1 MLIAKITGTNG
12 ATQKVRITEE
22 FGVMLLSLA
31 KKHNNGNFEKQDYS
45 SVKVTVYIERA
56 GKNIPMLSRI
66 PLSKLRVLSS
76 SIEETPLQIDD
87 LAREIVPISL
97 FVDGNF
103 KLHDTDAC
111 IVEFEG
117 LTEHTNFDI
126 NGLEDME
133 PCTGLYVLEE
143 KNMLIGEHTK
153 TFPLKGIER
162 VILPNVSASNYQIG
176 FIYADEN
183 GSLIER
189 KFESVELLYSIITQ
203 KGVSPFSGLNMA
215 NISDHQV
222 LVVDGLRE
230 MKIYSELNRDE
241 ILTFVFQSKYVF
253 TPTSVQPIQ
262 DYEPIEKQTTKVIG
276 NIGNLIALDKI
287 GTGARFKH
295 LK

>member
-1 MLIAKITGTNG
+1 MLITTITGANG

-31 KKHNNGNFEKQDYS
+31 KKRNNSGDFEVQDYS
-45 SVKVTVYIERA
+45 SVLVTVYIERA
-56 GKNIPMLSRI
+56 GKNIPMMTRI
-66 PLSKLRVLSS
+66 PLSKLRVLSA
-76 SIEETPLQIDD
+76 SIEETPLEIDD

-117 LTEHTNFDI
+117 LTDQTNFTV

-143 KNMLIGEHTK
+143 KNMLVGEHTK
-153 TFPLKGIER
+153 TFPLDGIER
-162 VILPNVSASNYQIG
+162 VILPNISAANFQIG
-176 FIYADEN
+176 FIYEDVN

-189 KFESVELLYSIITQ
+189 KFDTVELLYSVLTE
-203 KGVSPFSGLNMA
+203 KDVSSFSKLSMLNLP
-215 NISDHQV
+215 DFQT
-222 LVVDGLRE
+222 LTVDGLKE
-230 MKIYSELNRDE
+230 MKIYSQLERDE

-253 TPTSVQPIQ
+253 TPTSVQAIQ
-262 DYEPIEKQTTKVIG
+262 NFEPINKVSKRVIG
-276 NIGNLIALDKI
+276 NVGSLVNADLI
-287 GTGARFKH
+287 GTGRRFK
-295 LK
+295 L